1 MSPLALCCDS
11 LPMNL
16 VLFLFQVGSLPS
28 TAPTDYAFSQ
38 PSFPVFPLSL
48 PYSGVLHILPLFPA
62 PTASVFCKLIHTCF
76 HALMRYSN
84 SISIPI
90 IVTSPNLFLLSPP
103 NIRSSH
109 VRSSNRFRYITVPRS
124 CSPSLEF
131 YDVVRQQQRVLG
143 IL

>member
-1 MSPLALCCDS
+1 MSPLTICCDS

-38 PSFPVFPLSL
+38 PSFPVFPVSL
-48 PYSGVLHILPLFPA
+48 PYSGVLHVLPLFPA

-90 IVTSPNLFLLSPP
+90 IVTSPNLFFFHRPTSALPT
-103 NIRSSH
+103 
-109 VRSSNRFRYITVPRS
+109 NRFRYITIPRS